1 MSSIARSLDKNENK
15 STFLCNRGGLHR
27 APRQPVTKKAIEYF
41 RKLNM
46 SDGRQFIILSMLGCF
61 WDMKI
66 YL

>member
-1 MSSIARSLDKNENK
+1 VQQRRFTQTS
-15 STFLCNRGGLHR
+15 
-27 APRQPVTKKAIEYF
+27 RQPVTKKAIAYF

-46 SDGRQFIILSMLGCF
+46 SDSRQFIILSVLGCF